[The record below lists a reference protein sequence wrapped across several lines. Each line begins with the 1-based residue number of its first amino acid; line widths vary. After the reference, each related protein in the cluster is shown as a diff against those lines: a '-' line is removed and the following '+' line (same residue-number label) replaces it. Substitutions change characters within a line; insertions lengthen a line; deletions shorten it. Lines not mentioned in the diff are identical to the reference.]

1 MLIIAGLFLTTTS
14 ADPPET
20 PSTTGTEPA
29 QHLRG
34 LIIVEHPDDDPG
46 GVARLLNA
54 PPGSVGLDNIIVG
67 TMDGKMV
74 CLDRHSGQ
82 PLWEI
87 TTGSD
92 MIKSSYLQLI
102 PSLNGNLYLYHKGRL
117 DKHPMSV
124 YDIVSK
130 SPFSMNDDL
139 LYIGSK
145 ETQLFSIDPETG
157 HSHKCTASED
167 KPCGDFDVEG
177 RILVMRADY
186 TVKAVDRWSGDMR
199 WNVSLGEYSMTSSIG
214 LPVQNEEE
222 ESEDEFI
229 VNSWTGFPP
238 SSPATTTQHVI
249 PTRPTHG
256 LLSAMDGTLALI
268 DVRTGKTVWTV
279 VMPSPAIHMQNNI
292 YTSTRS
298 DFVLSDLKFVP
309 QLLLHLD
316 TTQLKEREQRV
327 YIGEHKGSLIAVEQ
341 LAQYNGLNGDYDSIE
356 EGGASS
362 PQLEDKTSNDE
373 FSFPTSPETTPVA
386 LPSTTYYYTQQ
397 VVEANTGITT
407 SASRSY
413 LIPQRKC
420 SGPHDTSLECLL
432 GIHYIQL
439 DPCCVGD
446 NCMCDATLRLPDR
459 PTPMLPDNRPV
470 NPNFNL
476 TSLHPSFD
484 WQSGEYDRLLQAIII
499 FDWYR
504 QQLKSW
510 PIWLQLVAPTGI
522 LLLAF
527 YLFHRV
533 KPSFHSGGK
542 ERRPSK
548 AGGSLTSSSELTSSG
563 EFVNPD
569 HSSNSSSSSSN
580 GSSSERRQ
588 TSNPRKNGG
597 ASSGTS
603 SPSSS
608 SSFASASSSSG
619 SVGHN
624 RPLLRPSI
632 PDSNGVVKVG
642 KLEVLTTKILGH
654 GSSGT
659 IVFEGLMNGRKVA
672 VKRML
677 KTFFSI
683 AERET
688 HVLCQTDEH
697 PNVIRYYTTEEDAD
711 FIYLAL
717 SFADRSLASFIE
729 DEENFSKLE
738 DSSKRNLLHQLAHG
752 MRHLHNINIVH
763 RDIKPQNVLIT
774 SAGVVK
780 ISDMGLAKKLESD
793 SLSLSTAAHG
803 TVGWQAPEL
812 IMARVESSGED
823 SSINRSSGSAEG
835 KPGGHRVKVSKRVDI
850 FSLGCLFYYVLTRK
864 HPFGDRLIRESNIVT
879 NQCQLIGINS
889 EATDMVKQM
898 LHPDPK
904 LRPTAAQIL
913 EHPYFWDANKR
924 LRYLKDASDFFE
936 FEKPNSEVVLR
947 FEAYAERA
955 GVIPNMNWVAQLPEE
970 LLSDLNKF
978 RKYNG
983 SKLRDLLRVIRN
995 KAHHYRDLPP
1005 EAQATFGQL
1014 PEGFLDY
1021 FKTRFPDL
1029 LTFTWNYARRH
1040 YAIDKVFSEYFP
1052 YGSGPL
1058 EPIDEIVIV
1067 LPEPN
1072 VPAAKASAAAA
1083 ASSSSSS
1090 SSTTTTP
1097 TTATAV
1103 SLAAGISSPSS
1114 AAASSSA
1121 PVTPL
1126 THSPAPG
1133 GAQHGHGHHHHAAEA
1148 EDLPPGLDSGTPSK
1162 LATNHKP
1169 SKGPR
1174 VTSPHKGTSS
1184 SHGSGGQPK
1193 GWKPNGGGG
1202 GGNSKSNS
1210 SNSTNWRAKN

>member
-1 MLIIAGLFLTTTS
+1 VSL
-14 ADPPET
+14 E
-20 PSTTGTEPA
+20 
-29 QHLRG
+29 
-34 LIIVEHPDDDPG
+34 
-46 GVARLLNA
+46 
-54 PPGSVGLDNIIVG
+54 NIIVG
-67 TMDGKMV
+67 TMDGKML

-87 TTGSD
+87 TTGPD
-92 MIKSSYLQLI
+92 LIKSSYTQLI
-102 PSLNGNLYLYHKGRL
+102 PSLNGNLYLYHKGKL

-145 ETQLFSIDPETG
+145 ETQLYSIDPETG
-157 HSHKCTASED
+157 HAHKCTASTEN
-167 KPCGDFDVEG
+167 PCGDFDVEG

-186 TVKAVDRWSGDMR
+186 IVKAVDRWSGEMK
-199 WNVSLGEYSMTSSIG
+199 WNVSLGEFSTTSSIG
-214 LPVQNEEE
+214 LPVDG
-222 ESEDEFI
+222 EDENDDDDDD
-229 VNSWTGFPP
+229 VLSSSWNAHTP
-238 SSPATTTQHVI
+238 STAATTTQHAL

-279 VMPSPAIHMQNNI
+279 AMPSPAIHMQNNI

-316 TTQLKEREQRV
+316 TTKLKEREQRV
-327 YIGEHKGSLIAVEQ
+327 FIGEHRGSLIAVEQ
-341 LAQYNGLNGDYDSIE
+341 LAQYNRPNDDYESIDS
-356 EGGASS
+356 GPS
-362 PQLEDKTSNDE
+362 PQLDDKDSNNR
-373 FSFPTSPETTPVA
+373 FAFPTSPETTPVA

-407 SASRSY
+407 SAPRSY

-446 NCMCDATLRLPDR
+446 NCMCDATLRLPDK
-459 PTPMLPDNRPV
+459 PSPLAERPV
-470 NPNFNL
+470 GKPNL
-476 TSLHPSFD
+476 TLGHPSFD
-484 WQSGEYDRLLQAIII
+484 WDSGDYDRLLQAIII

-510 PIWLQLVAPTGI
+510 PIWLQLVAPTVI
-522 LLLAF
+522 LMLAF

-533 KPSFHSGGK
+533 KPSRDRK
-542 ERRPSK
+542 PSK
-548 AGGSLTSSSELTSSG
+548 AGGALTSSSELTSSG
-563 EFVNPD
+563 EFLASD
-569 HSSNSSSSSSN
+569 S
-580 GSSSERRQ
+580 GSSEKRS
-588 TSNPRKNGG
+588 SGRKSGFS
-597 ASSGTS
+597 SSGTS

-608 SSFASASSSSG
+608 SSYNSFTSSSS
-619 SVGHN
+619 SN
-624 RPLLRPSI
+624 SRTLLRPSL
-632 PDSNGVVKVG
+632 PDSNGVVRVG

-659 IVFEGLMNGRKVA
+659 IVFEGLMNGRQVA

-697 PNVIRYYTTEEDAD
+697 PNVIRYYTTEEDSD

-729 DEENFSKLE
+729 DEENFAKLE
-738 DSSKRNLLHQLAHG
+738 ETSKKNLLHQLAHG
-752 MRHLHNINIVH
+752 MRHLHGINIVH

-812 IMARVESSGED
+812 IIARVESSSED
-823 SSINRSSGSAEG
+823 SSINNKSSGSADG
-835 KPGGHRVKVSKRVDI
+835 KAGGHRVKVSKRVDI

-879 NQCQLIGINS
+879 NQHQLVGISS
-889 EATDMVKQM
+889 EAMDMVKSM
-898 LHPDPK
+898 LNPDPK

-924 LRYLKDASDFFE
+924 LRFLKDASDFFE

-947 FEAYAERA
+947 FEAYADRA
-955 GVIPNMNWVAQLPEE
+955 AVIPGMNWVAQLPEE

-983 SKLRDLLRVIRN
+983 AKLRDLLRVIRN

-1005 EAQATFGQL
+1005 EAQATFGQI

-1021 FKTRFPDL
+1021 FCKTRFPDL

-1040 YAIDKVFSEYFP
+1040 YSVDKVFSEYFP

-1058 EPIDEIVIV
+1058 EPIEEIVIV
-1067 LPEPN
+1067 LPEPPN
-1072 VPAAKASAAAA
+1072 QPSTAKPTAAAT
-1083 ASSSSSS
+1083 SSAPP
-1090 SSTTTTP
+1090 TTTT
-1097 TTATAV
+1097 TTT
-1103 SLAAGISSPSS
+1103 SL
-1114 AAASSSA
+1114 SA
-1121 PVTPL
+1121 PVTPIA
-1126 THSPAPG
+1126 HSPAP
-1133 GAQHGHGHHHHAAEA
+1133 HHHNTASPPSSPGLEESDHDH
-1148 EDLPPGLDSGTPSK
+1148 DLPPGLLDAKTGTPQANNSNK
-1162 LATNHKP
+1162 GN
-1169 SKGPR
+1169 KGPR
-1174 VTSPHKGTSS
+1174 VSSPHKGSS
-1184 SHGSGGQPK
+1184 PSPTNGSGGAHNGGHPK
-1193 GWKPNGGGG
+1193 GNGGWKPGA
-1202 GGNSKSNS
+1202 KSNAS
-1210 SNSTNWRAKN
+1210 TSTNWRAKS